1 MTTAKPKQPA
11 SFAWLVRD
19 TLVSVGVTYL
29 TPEHLRRSKSSDANK
44 NSDHTALSS
53 LLWRALHDLSMVVLA
68 DFDIDTVALAM
79 ESQALS
85 DDENGIQVC
94 IDVSRYYLYDWG
106 FLCHDFYSSS
116 TPLDVSGP
124 VLLSALAF
132 VLTYGDFFSR
142 QALAIV
148 RIQLAC
154 DTVCIPPFP
163 LEPPLQAPHISNA
176 IADAVATHQP
186 TIVHQMESQP
196 SVSDLVHRIH
206 ATYGVLQYKLRELDA
221 LNEARS
227 TYVHRIHTTQQD
239 NLGGTY
245 LASSIDLANPGHLPV
260 GSVILMDTRAIA
272 ERLSSPYI
280 LWLLRCP
287 AQLQVHEQALEKRL
301 VNRHIYIQ
309 HVLVFQTGVRCSRLS
324 NFADEKLYYQ
334 WMVSVVGQVRP
345 SPSAVHH
352 ADTSSRFADL
362 LASAATANDHFQSPP
377 NKELYRVV
385 SKQWKDISAPD
396 KAKFKTKMDRAM
408 AKMQQELPTLSA
420 LYQPLPKNSTKPPP
434 HDAKKLDEP
443 ASPTSLKVAT
453 VQDQVDALVALM
465 ERRFK

>member
-1 MTTAKPKQPA
+1 
-11 SFAWLVRD
+11 
-19 TLVSVGVTYL
+19 
-29 TPEHLRRSKSSDANK
+29 
-44 NSDHTALSS
+44 
-53 LLWRALHDLSMVVLA
+53 MVVLA

-196 SVSDLVHRIH
+196 SVSDLVHRVH
-206 ATYGVLQYKLRELDA
+206 ATYGALQYKLRELDA
-221 LNEARS
+221 LNEAHS
-227 TYVHRIHTTQQD
+227 KYVHRIHTTQQD
-239 NLGGTY
+239 NL
-245 LASSIDLANPGHLPV
+245 

-301 VNRHIYIQ
+301 
-309 HVLVFQTGVRCSRLS
+309 S

-352 ADTSSRFADL
+352 VDTSSRFADL

-396 KAKFKTKMDRAM
+396 KAKFKTKIDRAM

-465 ERRFK
+465 ERRFKVKLV